1 MTTVPSSIHMLNGAV
16 KDIDAAIDNLTQALE
31 LCGNNAL
38 LAMVIID
45 AIGPARELHDRI
57 AMIADRAKD
66 SRQ

>member
-1 MTTVPSSIHMLNGAV
+1 MSPTETEAINRLGAA
-16 KDIDAAIDNLTQALE
+16 INDAKSAIDNLTAALAAA
-31 LCGNNAL
+31 NQNAL

-66 SRQ
+66 